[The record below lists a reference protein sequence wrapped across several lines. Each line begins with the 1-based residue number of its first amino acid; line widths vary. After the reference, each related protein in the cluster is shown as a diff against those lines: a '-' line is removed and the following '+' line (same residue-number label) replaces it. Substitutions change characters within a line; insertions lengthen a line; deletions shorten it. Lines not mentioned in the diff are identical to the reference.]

1 MVQEM
6 MATKAEKHNL
16 IKYYEDNLVKQKL
29 DKYRETKIQSAKRDR
44 SQQLIEQESDLLRKQ
59 RQIQK
64 AIKIQQV
71 LENRIK
77 QKISYGVYQSMISTG
92 KVLLNNNSS
101 SFIKESE

>member
-1 MVQEM
+1 

-29 DKYRETKIQSAKRDR
+29 DKYRETKIQSAKRDS

-101 SFIKESE
+101 T